1 MGEAYATLLLQIGE
15 GGTVDRYSRL
25 ILDKFVHEYR
35 KYIRSY
41 RVIERD
47 ANIDQV
53 IESESGSG
61 LHYKG
66 IIPNVMI
73 EVKAA
78 VPALFCDL
86 NYFSN
91 VHMDREL
98 DGKGQTILGVWFLPK
113 HLDLKK

>member
-1 MGEAYATLLLQIGE
+1 MGEAYVTLLLQIGE
-15 GGTVDRYSRL
+15 RGTVDRYSRL

-73 EVKAA
+73 EVKTD
-78 VPALFCDL
+78 VPDAD
-86 NYFSN
+86 
-91 VHMDREL
+91 
-98 DGKGQTILGVWFLPK
+98 TILNVIKSELFSRL
-113 HLDLKK
+113 HVRDMQYLKAY